1 MSADELLVQLP
12 RDRADVVRALL
23 AAQLR
28 VQRDLQQQISE
39 LVPLPRHVAGVE
51 RRERFVGL
59 LEQMRPERRVGLLAV
74 PGTTVRRA
82 QPLGDPRDRR
92 ERGEIGER
100 LEWRKH
106 EEAGATELALGV
118 SERAVALAFTIQKRD
133 GLVRGIARAEEAPI
147 GDRVEHD

>member
-51 RRERFVGL
+51 RPERVARL

-74 PGTTVRRA
+74 AGTTVRRA
-82 QPLGDPRDRR
+82 QPPGDTRDHR
-92 ERGEIGER
+92 
-100 LEWRKH
+100 
-106 EEAGATELALGV
+106 
-118 SERAVALAFTIQKRD
+118 
-133 GLVRGIARAEEAPI
+133 ARAELGE
-147 GDRVEHD
+147 